1 MLYIH
6 IRKYM
11 QNSRG
16 IMVLFLPR
24 FLHEIV
30 CKIHKGIYS
39 IGFAQILVVHT
50 CTKKYAKSM
59 GVYMYRSDGQSDWPL
74 MQKE

>member
-1 MLYIH
+1 MWYIH

-24 FLHEIV
+24 FLYEKVRKTHGGAY
-30 CKIHKGIYS
+30 GIEL
-39 IGFAQILVVHT
+39 AQILVVHK
-50 CTKKYAKSM
+50 CTKKYAKLM
-59 GVYMYRSDGQSDWPL
+59 GLHMV
-74 MQKE
+74 